1 MFALVY
7 FHLLNFH
14 PLQID
19 NIFHVTRKILSNYI
33 LYMCNSMSTVLKKL
47 QHRCSVGWASCSQQP
62 VQCRPCKGVQFANL
76 YPSHTLEG
84 STQTHLLPAII
95 SKFTDTFRPV
105 NKSDTTDLAQNS
117 ISAQSCCCSFTVRT
131 TTINYTD
138 IAAVA
143 TPINISRVVVYF
155 FILELHGDELFICV
169 SETSFSLPL
178 FHLLLLVKEIRGAH
192 VSGRYRSRWF
202 CIPQALLHVPGC
214 TCFAPVACTHQNC
227 RNLLVTFVCRYFAY
241 VCACALFQE

>member
-1 MFALVY
+1 MFWWMSE
-7 FHLLNFH
+7 LLTATCTMQT
-14 PLQID
+14 LQ
-19 NIFHVTRKILSNYI
+19 
-33 LYMCNSMSTVLKKL
+33 
-47 QHRCSVGWASCSQQP
+47 
-62 VQCRPCKGVQFANL
+62 GVQFANL

-117 ISAQSCCCSFTVRT
+117 ISAQSCCCSSFTVRT

-143 TPINISRVVVYF
+143 TPINISCVVVYF

-192 VSGRYRSRWF
+192 VSDRYRS
-202 CIPQALLHVPGC
+202 C